1 MKRYLHLT
9 VLTILIVISVSL
21 SMELPSPATKFNLS
35 EGIETYSTTIPAT
48 EDPADIYFPK
58 SIKINSK
65 PLPIVLF
72 LQGAGVDKSRY
83 SRFAKIVASYNF
95 AVVVPNHLND
105 IFASLGSLP
114 VSFFAE
120 QRQVNDVLSYM
131 TAENSNPD
139 SPLFEMLD
147 LSKMLLLG
155 HSYGGIVSMNSI
167 QGTCVFPTC
176 VDDDFIR
183 PEELLGGVFYGSALA
198 QGNPEQITPPLNNDG
213 IPIVLIAGTKD
224 GVTPLSLVEE
234 TFEQIQ
240 TEPKL
245 LLKISGAN
253 HYSITNT
260 NDSSDLLALDPN
272 IPTLDQNIAV
282 KIIARK
288 SARFLR
294 KICDGLYTFAML

>member
-1 MKRYLHLT
+1 MKKYLHLT
-9 VLTILIVISVSL
+9 VLTILIVVSL
-21 SMELPSPATKFNLS
+21 SLYMELPSPATKVNLS
-35 EGIETYSTTIPAT
+35 NRIQTYSTIIPAT

-58 SIKINSK
+58 SRRFHSK

-131 TAENSNPD
+131 TTENSNPD
-139 SPLFEMLD
+139 SPLFDILD
-147 LSKMLLLG
+147 PSKMVLLG
-155 HSYGGIVSMNSI
+155 HSYGGIVSMNAI

-176 VDDDFIR
+176 IDDDFTR

-198 QGNPEQITPPLNNDG
+198 QGNPEQTTPDLNNDG
-213 IPIVLIAGTKD
+213 IPIALIAGTKD
-224 GVTPLSLVEE
+224 GVTPLSLVKE
-234 TFEQIQ
+234 TFEKIQ
-240 TEPKL
+240 TEPKFFL
-245 LLKISGAN
+245 RINGAN

-260 NDSSDLLALDPN
+260 NNFSNPIAPDPN
-272 IPTLDQNIAV
+272 TPTLDQNIAV
-282 KIIARK
+282 EIIARK
-288 SARFLR
+288 SAIFVRR
-294 KICDGLYTFAML
+294 ICAGIYNLSML